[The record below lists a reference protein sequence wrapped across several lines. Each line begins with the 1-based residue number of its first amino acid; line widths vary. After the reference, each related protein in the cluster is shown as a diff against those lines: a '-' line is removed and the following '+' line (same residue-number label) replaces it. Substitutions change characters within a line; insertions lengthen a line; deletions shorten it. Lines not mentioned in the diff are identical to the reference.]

1 MYENAQERPRTPG
14 ITDGVVELRKRRPAA
29 PAGTPDPPKPGPRLG
44 PAPTPAPAPE
54 A

>member
-14 ITDGVVELRKRRPAA
+14 VTDGVVELRKRRPAA
-29 PAGTPDPPKPGPRLG
+29 PAPYADPPEPGPRIG
-44 PAPTPAPAPE
+44 PTPPPAPAPE

>member
-1 MYENAQERPRTPG
+1 MCENAQERPRAAG

-29 PAGTPDPPKPGPRLG
+29 PAPYADPPEPGARGG
-44 PAPTPAPAPE
+44 PAPATGPAPE